1 MKKIFTVLAVVF
13 LTSVALAQEETKNTY
28 VLDGDVIKATIYHN
42 NGMIA
47 QTGYYTIDN
56 KLTGEW
62 VSYDINGSK
71 TAVAQYDNGE
81 KVGTWVF
88 FQGNSKREVSYDASR
103 IAQVKTW
110 TVTDTYVVSN
120 NP

>member
-1 MKKIFTVLAVVF
+1 MKNILTILALVL
-13 LTSVALAQEETKNTY
+13 LTSVSVAQEVNKSTY
-28 VLDGDVIKATIYHN
+28 LIDGDIIEATLYHN

-47 QTGYYTIDN
+47 QTGYYTQDN

-62 VSYDINGSK
+62 VSYDLNGNK
-71 TAVAQYDNGE
+71 TAVAQYNNGE

-88 FQGNSKREVSYDASR
+88 YDGDIKREVSYYDSR
-103 IAQVKTW
+103 IAKVTTW
-110 TVTDTYVVSN
+110 KVSHTHVVSN